1 MIEKIDIIGK
11 SVCCY
16 DEQMNYIREI
26 NLDEFQNV
34 DFSYLEG
41 AKIFSININN
51 PIKRVVKFSEINGLD
66 TNAEF
71 VEYPYSD
78 MTDEQ
83 KADFDNFILQIES
96 I

>member
-1 MIEKIDIIGK
+1 MEKIDIINEK
-11 SVCCY
+11 VYCY
-16 DEQMNYIREI
+16 DENCE
-26 NLDEFQNV
+26 LLKTFSLSDFQNI
-34 DFSYLEG
+34 DFSYLDG
-41 AKIFSININN
+41 SKLFSINLTQ
-51 PIKRVVKFSEINGLD
+51 PIKRVVKFSEINGLN

-83 KADFDNFILQIES
+83 KSDFDNFILQIDS